1 MIRAVIETKVGALA
15 GALALSMVVLAP
27 IAKATGT
34 SAKAKETKESAAD
47 REGLEQAERTWVRAL
62 ETGDARLL
70 ETFVDDEMSFIGP
83 DGQVE
88 DHDAY
93 LAGYRALPSMGV
105 KVQKIDVGE
114 MKVRVLGDT
123 GVVTGHVVAR
133 VQMPGD
139 TVVENVRFTRVYQRR
154 GSRWRMVAGQGT
166 RVAPPP
172 ASPAERQK

>member
-1 MIRAVIETKVGALA
+1 MIRAVIETKAGALA
-15 GALALSMVVLAP
+15 GSLALAVMALAS
-27 IAKATGT
+27 IAKA
-34 SAKAKETKESAAD
+34 KATKESTAD
-47 REGLEQAERTWVRAL
+47 RQGLEQAERTWVRAL

-105 KVQKIDVGE
+105 KVQKIDVDE

-123 GVVTGHVVAR
+123 GVVTGHVMAR
-133 VQMPGD
+133 VQMHGD
-139 TVVENVRFTRVYQRR
+139 TIVENVRFTRVYQRR

-166 RVAPPP
+166 RLAPPP
-172 ASPAERQK
+172 DSAPGTQK

>member
-1 MIRAVIETKVGALA
+1 MIRAVIETKTGALA
-15 GALALSMVVLAP
+15 GALALSVAVLGA
-27 IAKATGT
+27 IAM
-34 SAKAKETKESAAD
+34 AKGTKESAAD
-47 REGLEQAERTWVRAL
+47 RQGLEEAERTWVRAL

-105 KVQKIDVGE
+105 KVEKVDVDE

-133 VQMPGD
+133 VQMHGD

-166 RVAPPP
+166 RLAPPP
-172 ASPAERQK
+172 ASPAGRQK